1 MSGTPGSSGFSSS
14 CGPIHVLVP
23 DFLATAPHYCLSV
36 ALSMCKE
43 GFMCWY
49 WANHTIEAYPC
60 YHYVFIYF
68 AGLGIKS
75 RSLQMIIKYL
85 ATELFPSP
93 PQPARSTQNH
103 CTFLSAIYNKQ
114 WQAKVTS
121 TLKSHQPANQGHWI
135 LQVMSSKI
143 LSCEDQN
150 LTNSLCFFL
159 QNLPPLTEYGNAGC

>member
-93 PQPARSTQNH
+93 PSLQGLPRTTVPSSLPYTIN
-103 CTFLSAIYNKQ
+103 NDR
-114 WQAKVTS
+114 
-121 TLKSHQPANQGHWI
+121 LKSPA
-135 LQVMSSKI
+135 
-143 LSCEDQN
+143 
-150 LTNSLCFFL
+150 
-159 QNLPPLTEYGNAGC
+159 P